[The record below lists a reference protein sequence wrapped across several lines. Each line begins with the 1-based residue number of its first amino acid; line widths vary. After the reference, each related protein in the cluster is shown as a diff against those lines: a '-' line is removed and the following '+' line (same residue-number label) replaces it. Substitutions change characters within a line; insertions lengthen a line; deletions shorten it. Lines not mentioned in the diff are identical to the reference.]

1 MPENDDSR
9 PEQARAERAELLDEL
24 AATGAADPAAPALC
38 AAVGALSHE
47 LYLAE
52 GGADDLELAAEAFA
66 HAFRRPGDDAEWAVW
81 RIRYAHV
88 RAFQYDADPEGGP
101 QLPDAI
107 HTLLNDGL
115 AGLAGAEDP
124 EGAAGL
130 GRRLLANISKIRYLA
145 SEGPAE
151 ERLALLETSLRHH
164 TAQLDELAADDP
176 DAVDLHE
183 ALGYLHQ
190 QRALL
195 TDAAPDMLLSARHY
209 EAVLDAPGPGTDVPL
224 VRFGRALSLMLH
236 GRGTRTRAEL
246 EEART
251 EFDTALVE
259 ARRAGGEPPWWAE
272 DAAYKQVFCRALVWT
287 MWQDEAQA
295 AAAEAELN
303 TLLAADP
310 GAEDELLPQYLD
322 FFGRVLYER
331 GVVRGDDAAKDRG
344 VRLLRRGLVQ
354 WEPGRDGRIAGT
366 ATMLAIAQQTRY
378 RDDPDPERL
387 RDVVLAARH
396 VIEEEGAEKEL
407 HDMAVMLLGWARNML
422 EEHGLKDD
430 GGGPEVTFEEVR
442 GIYESLLDSIQDGTY
457 QLDHGDEGYFATIN
471 DAASP
476 GRTKDGFDFVFRKW
490 SELEPG
496 SVAHTRAA
504 AFLLAHLPMFDPHGD
519 QVDQE
524 QKDALTRALMSA
536 RPDDDPDW
544 RRRAH
549 AVVGGALLSEELA
562 GGVGDRVEEV
572 LAHFDTA
579 EEGAGIGA
587 DLGMIRMMATVHR
600 GQMSGT
606 ADDMAAGAASWRQ
619 LRESPGLR
627 PYARRMLDAQQSGY
641 DAVGAVH
648 AGDLAGADRHIGDLH
663 DAIGGL
669 AEDDTSRIE
678 LWTLLENARSA
689 RDDLAERLG
698 APPAPP
704 LAGRPTTA
712 ELRRAAARLSRDHR
726 AWVLGDGG
734 IARAGRA
741 GRSGNREGVREAL
754 GLIEEG
760 LALSHEGSDSWLRYS
775 HTAGSVYCG
784 LAASEPLPYRRTELH
799 AKGIAHLEAAARQ
812 AGGPGHRLW
821 AQSALALGRA
831 YRVRARTGDRAEGR
845 RYGLDA
851 LRGHAWAAL
860 LQSGTA
866 DAAEAARLATD
877 MSLEVAAWCLADG
890 VPAEA
895 VQALDSCR
903 GLVLHAA
910 TTSSSVPEL
919 LAAAGQHA
927 LADQWRATGAAAD
940 LVPSALRGKAL
951 AALTGDG
958 AEGAGRLLDTPAPD
972 EIGRALR
979 GLGKD
984 ALVYLVPRSED
995 GGGVAVLVTS
1005 GGDVHAVPLPRLT
1018 EDAGP
1023 LRAYEP
1029 LARAA
1034 RDLGPVP
1041 GWQAPEPPP
1050 GVPLR
1055 DQLDRLCSWA
1065 WYAAVRP
1072 LFDLFVVPDRPGRVP
1087 RLVLVPMGALGLVPW
1102 HAAWAP
1108 DASGARRH
1116 AIEEAEISYA
1126 ASARLLCEV
1135 AARPRTPYSGTALV
1149 VGNPTGDLRYAGE
1162 EADAV
1167 RRVFYPEG
1175 RFLGLRTGDGT
1186 PDEVAA
1192 WLREGG
1198 DGGAVLHLACH
1209 AAVVESRSSSAYLS
1223 LKGGELAAERLTA
1236 SLRGD
1241 LGLVVL
1247 AACRSHVSGRGHNEA
1262 YSLAAAFL
1270 VAGARSVVGSLWP
1283 VPDEATSVL
1292 MFMTHHYLRAE
1303 GEPPVRALRRAQ
1315 LWMLDPART
1324 VPPELPAVLAERVAD
1339 IDPADLSA
1347 WAGFTHLGQ

>member
-1 MPENDDSR
+1 MPEND
-9 PEQARAERAELLDEL
+9 ELNDELNDVLDEL
-24 AATGAADPAAPALC
+24 WGERAAFIE
-38 AAVGALSHE
+38 S
-47 LYLAE
+47 
-52 GGADDLELAAEAFA
+52 
-66 HAFRRPGDDAEWAVW
+66 
-81 RIRYAHV
+81 
-88 RAFQYDADPEGGP
+88 
-101 QLPDAI
+101 
-107 HTLLNDGL
+107 DGN
-115 AGLAGAEDP
+115 GTD
-124 EGAAGL
+124 
-130 GRRLLANISKIRYLA
+130 
-145 SEGPAE
+145 E
-151 ERLALLETSLRHH
+151 ERLALLEPSVRHH
-164 TAQLDELAADDP
+164 EAALDALADDAP
-176 DAVDLHE
+176 EAAELHE
-183 ALGYLHQ
+183 GLGFLCQ

-195 TDAAPDMLLSARHY
+195 TDEGEDLLLSARHY
-209 EAVLDAPGPGTDVPL
+209 AAVLGAAHPDSDLPL
-224 VRFGRALSLMLH
+224 VRYSRAVSLMLH
-236 GRGTRTRAEL
+236 GRATGNRAEL
-246 EEART
+246 EEARA
-251 EFDTALVE
+251 EFDTAAVE
-259 ARRAGGEPPWWAE
+259 ARRAGGERPDWVE
-272 DAAYKQVFCRALVWT
+272 DAQYKLVLCRALIWT

-295 AAAEAELN
+295 AAAEAELG

-310 GAEDELLPQYLD
+310 GVEERLLPQYLD

-331 GVVRGDDAAKDRG
+331 GVVRRDAAAKDRG
-344 VRLLRRGLVQ
+344 VRLLRRGLLE
-354 WEPGRDGRIAGT
+354 WEPERDGRLAAT
-366 ATMLAIAQQTRY
+366 ATLLCVAQQARY
-378 RDDPDPERL
+378 RDDPDPGRL
-387 RDVVLAARH
+387 RDVVLAARA
-396 VIEEEGAEKEL
+396 VIGEEGTEKEL
-407 HDMAVMLLGWARNML
+407 RDMAVLMLGWARQML
-422 EEHGLKDD
+422 AEHGLEDD
-430 GGGPEVTFEEVR
+430 SDGPDVSVQEVQDVYR
-442 GIYESLLDSIQDGTY
+442 SMMDGVQDGTY
-457 QLDHGDEGYFATIN
+457 QLDYGDEGYFALIN

-476 GRTKDGFDFVFRKW
+476 DRAKHGFDHVFAKW

-496 SVAHTRAA
+496 SVEHTRGAA
-504 AFLLAHLPMFDPHGD
+504 ALLAHLPMFDPHGD
-519 QVDQE
+519 QVTKE
-524 QKDALTRALMSA
+524 QRDALTRAVL
-536 RPDDDPDW
+536 RPGPDDDPDW

-549 AVVGGALLSEELA
+549 AVAGGALLTEELA
-562 GGVGDRVEEV
+562 AGAGARLDEV
-572 LAHFDTA
+572 LAHFDSA
-579 EEGAGIGA
+579 DEGPGIGA
-587 DLGMIRMMATVHR
+587 DLGLVRMMATVHR

-606 ADDMAAGAASWRQ
+606 ADDMAAGAQAWRQ
-619 LRESPGLR
+619 LRENPELP
-627 PYARRMLDAQQSGY
+627 PYARRLMDAQQSGY
-641 DAVGAVH
+641 DAAQAARG
-648 AGDLAGADRHIGDLH
+648 GDLGATDGHIAALH
-663 DAIGGL
+663 AAIGTL

-689 RDDLAERLG
+689 RDELAERLG

-704 LAGRPTTA
+704 LAGRPTAA
-712 ELRRAAARLSRDHR
+712 ELRRGAARLSRDHR

-734 IARAGRA
+734 IARARRA
-741 GRSGNREGVREAL
+741 GLTGDVERIRESLA
-754 GLIEEG
+754 LIEEG
-760 LALSHEGSDSWLRYS
+760 LALSDEGSDSWLRYS

-784 LAASEPLPYRRTELH
+784 LASGERLPYRRTELL
-799 AKGIAHLEAAARQ
+799 AKGIGLLEAATRQ
-812 AGGPGHRLW
+812 AAGPGHRLW
-821 AQSALALGRA
+821 AQAALALGRA
-831 YRVRARTGDRAEGR
+831 YRTRGRTGDRAAGR

-866 DAAEAARLATD
+866 DAAEAARTATA

-910 TTSSSVPEL
+910 TTASSVPEL
-919 LAAAGQHA
+919 LEDGGHDA
-927 LADQWRATGAAAD
+927 LAREWRATGASAD
-940 LVPSALRGKAL
+940 LVPSALRRRAL
-951 AALTGDG
+951 SALTADG
-958 AEGAGRLLDTPAPD
+958 STADGSTADGEGRGEPGTRGTGAARLLDTPAPG
-972 EIGRALR
+972 EIGDALKA
-979 GLGKD
+979 LGKD
-984 ALVYLVPRSED
+984 ALVYLVPKSED

-1005 GGDVHAVPLPRLT
+1005 RGDVHHVPLPRLT

-1023 LRAYEP
+1023 LREYEP

-1034 RDLGPVP
+1034 GRDLGPVP
-1041 GWQAPEPPP
+1041 GWGAAAPAR
-1050 GVPLR
+1050 PLR

-1108 DASGARRH
+1108 DGDGARRH

-1135 AARPRTPYSGTALV
+1135 AARPRTPHTGSALV

-1167 RRVFYPEG
+1167 CRAFYPDA

-1186 PDEVAA
+1186 PDEVAH

-1209 AAVVESRSSSAYLS
+1209 AAVEESRSSSAYLS

-1236 SLRGD
+1236 TLRGR

-1283 VPDEATSVL
+1283 VPDDATSVL
-1292 MFMTHHYLRAE
+1292 MFMTHYFLRRE
-1303 GEPPVRALRRAQ
+1303 DEPPVRALRRAQ
-1315 LWMLDPART
+1315 LWMLDPAREL
-1324 VPPELPAVLAERVAD
+1324 PPELPPALAARAAA